1 MACQIQPDKYNSVVL
16 NLISLDPNTYNNYD
30 NAAKLVLGSNLTPE
44 QKMLSV
50 HNLAYIYKQ
59 MAELDTENYFQPG
72 QAAAVL
78 DAMAAIDDAGEY
90 VQKVSEMMDV
100 KSPAKLRLKTL
111 EKKIDELGTKKS
123 LLPREVMAGDGLFT
137 MFSNYF
143 AVTQFDNAEERE
155 KTLDE
160 LTTAIRQ
167 AISEIQQPQ
176 AINDLLN
183 TQLDSILDKLQKKSD
198 YIALSEVADA
208 AQLNN
213 VLVTLTNGQK
223 VDAIRQEEQFFQIM
237 PDQSLQP
244 IDESEVVSAIDT
256 RLEDP
261 SRVNTGEQVFYED
274 TLLSSF
280 TIKALD
286 PEQRISVLRKL
297 ESMPNP
303 GSGVRIFAVRNNDTA
318 QQRLDRV
325 KAAATGEYSLRS
337 LENRNHITYENSVQQ
352 SYLRS
357 TPNGK
362 ILTMTM
368 PTAEQ
373 QPFTLVGEII
383 GTGEKFYIY
392 PSDNFAFV
400 NSDNS
405 TESVDFTNPGHLE
418 LVKNLSVKRNFLGD
432 SQMTDADVR
441 KLASS
446 VEKWSGFRD
455 SMMSKL
461 QEQFDGGAQSV
472 DVTGDFLESYEIN
485 SKRER
490 PTKTLLSNEINNDP
504 TLSKAVTVVT
514 LDKEGNVIDRGE
526 RNLPFYYTRFGTK
539 NPYKLVPFLKG
550 NEAIE
555 VKNAKGKLVNISQQ
569 AYAEQVLGLDDPEK
583 IQALLKSTDQ
593 NNKNLILRFNK
604 TGDLGYRI
612 IDPTYTL
619 SHLEEFATFI
629 VEMADVL
636 TNAENKEADV
646 RNFDITHF
654 TFEITG
660 SNVIKDRRNAPLY
673 LNFSTDFKKNLQI
686 EIRPNNAVDRY
697 GFIRERDPGTNK
709 YKYAQAFN
717 FPVKESV
724 FINLAKRLTGEGDL
738 VKRVKEAHP
747 VLKDL
752 DLSKKQDLFEFY
764 SQVTA
769 IAADKTPSP
778 EIKALADRII
788 EVRTEFA
795 KYLKETVIDKLE
807 EKTKVV
813 PQFMEMLKEDFTYNG
828 VFKPEVL
835 VVDEDDNGLLVPK
848 ITYSPR
854 YTPKNGVDQ
863 RERARTN
870 LNNYKL
876 LNAGRNQLAIVS
888 KTVTPT
894 VVSENKA
901 PVVATEK
908 PVHVQGPIAAPT
920 QQDIED
926 NDLPDI
932 DMIFSLAEGQVA
944 TETEEERLVA
954 AEWLSQNLPQFELD
968 RANMADVIDLSK
980 VDGTVLGAFKDKVIY
995 LNEAIKSKGV
1005 VYHEAFHGVF
1015 RHLMTFEEREKLV
1028 KAVRN
1033 NKTHSAKFTEAALK
1047 EFARERG
1054 FLYNKEKMANLQAE
1068 EILADGFQNFMN
1080 NKKAAPKTLLGKFM
1094 EMLKKLLDFFMK
1106 NKDFIEATYN
1116 RVQSGYYS
1124 TAAVQSGMYDGKVA
1138 FELIPGLRSVQKFE
1152 ASKSGVGVKNSMIG
1166 VEEQNQLVSLV
1177 TYYIMKDTVAGEN
1190 FDERFDRITKLILD
1204 AELNLDVLIAK
1215 NPAKK
1220 DQIIEKYGNLVKQ
1233 YRFILGAR
1241 MRGEQLYDL
1250 NNSGR
1255 EEYNEKVLSNV
1266 VKNVA
1271 TGEEQD
1277 NSLGTVSYNMLKE
1290 MVKKQLDSVAAI
1302 LEGKESRSVDAAIM
1316 EKAINGDQIED
1327 DERAEDKEETESAD
1341 FDSAL
1346 NEHNR
1351 LESLPRQVREFL
1363 ALVRYDQEVDDL
1375 SDGENKFTFPRMI
1388 NGDRLFGQLLKISSE
1403 LEPGDIIPN
1412 IKRQIK
1418 QLREDGYINE
1428 SNDMKAVY
1436 DALNDK
1442 VAFDAD
1448 GVPQKN
1454 QQLYNVLVDTLH
1466 GTEIDYVMV
1475 NISSNITEIDQDFGE
1490 KDFSTNSFS
1499 IKDKVLYEDISKK
1512 KKDIVNSLITTR
1524 AQASENFD
1532 EYTAKVEK
1540 LLQAVNKITD
1550 SNHILSD
1557 INSQEARLI
1566 SITNELHTAMQE
1578 VGINMPKSLLRMS
1591 ILAIDEIDNG
1601 KVADIE
1607 GDIRDHY
1614 KAHNRFIAEKK
1625 FLERDFFVN
1634 LANIMTRAIATGTTQ
1649 DSFAR
1654 LLDDQN
1660 TKDKTVNG
1668 FNAILGKAATYIAKY
1683 DPKDLPSTAR
1693 NAEGKPIYRYIKYTP
1708 VLTIAQQLRTK
1719 GLEET
1724 LAQDPYYAS
1733 QLKNFFG
1740 DNYML
1745 QDIINGDDT
1754 VISRGVKL
1762 FLEHFNVSLFGGAA
1776 QSIGGKFKE
1785 GTAFKDMDER
1795 SLYLLNMMMFLN
1807 QNTYTNAEGE
1817 TIRTYMRS
1825 YSQLESSG
1833 TNFLVSSLNRR
1844 YANTKGLIKNKDGT
1858 LKFVDDLQNV
1868 VRQEYNRIQ
1877 REWSTRIE
1885 RADNFNSEE
1894 KNDNILNYNAVHGT
1908 DPTTADTEGDNKK
1921 KKLRAYMFNMLPDFF
1936 EAESNTEL
1944 NQDLIDAAKSGLK
1957 FEEMPE
1963 ELLKELRESLNTYAQ
1978 SAVDAHFNKLVNLGA
1993 LRKNVD
1999 FKRLSSGEFAKQAD
2013 GKTAQPIVYYTSDL
2027 IATTLKVNGISIG
2040 DALDNYQKTE
2050 GNFEVTGGAVAPKKN
2065 IRGLVEDA
2073 FFNHWANSLYFNQ
2086 LFDGDMAMN
2095 VKDPVDYFKRHKRFL
2110 AAGSTMKEGFHKVAY
2125 VNTISAM
2132 VSDKYPTKGPYY
2144 SVEEI
2149 YADTSLTEEQ
2159 QDDLAKEF
2167 GSQMYDIFD
2176 GQSISSLMHQMDM
2189 HETTGRLKPSL
2200 QHIMIA
2206 KHYRALEEHEVRKL
2220 ENAKIVN
2227 NPKKTVTAS
2236 RTSYHKLS
2244 ENYIDRND
2252 VSRLVLPEGVTRA
2265 QAYDL
2270 LHGLYTDIY
2279 SLRKQRQAMIK
2290 TGQEGAVGDIDAEI
2304 KTKVEATHKYF
2315 EPLPHREQL
2324 HHLLNSMEYY
2334 QVDQMMDTT
2343 ASKNATM
2350 LPVDMRAELS
2360 KIREGNK
2367 KYINLEISSL
2377 DVENKYK
2384 YLQVETSGVKEKAKF
2399 SVQSKALI
2407 AADLV
2412 NLSEIAEASGRE
2424 ITAEDR
2430 KAMQNVADALVRYQ
2444 STLREVGQ
2452 SNLANLKTILRKDGD
2467 FQIGKVF
2474 NMIRESLAEQGAPT
2488 NTLKLFEVDS
2498 AGQPVHSP
2506 NLPGIRNMLEYYFF
2520 SQYSKHVTDEK
2531 GSGFKNIHIS
2541 SYGYDVLENED
2552 GSVVPTE
2559 EYKRN
2564 PEKYP
2569 NVKAR
2574 KLGVTTEL
2582 NSDGTKT
2589 YYVEAIMPKP
2599 FFKNKRHERIYMEK
2613 LNKMFGVRIPTED
2626 KRSMVAIKVVDFM
2639 DGSNLNGI
2647 ILPHIVHILSGSDF
2661 DVDSLYG
2668 QTYATY
2674 MTLAGQPV
2682 VYGEYDDYDN
2692 DQQGKFAEFIHY
2704 MMKDPDMAP
2713 LIKAREKE
2721 LSTNESYSVSQET
2734 LDLLLTVG
2742 FDESDLEN
2750 TINFAQLQSEY
2761 DILNQDIAELVDIR
2775 DEAKADY
2782 INSIRKTELDP
2793 KDRDAWAE
2801 RKELGAEV
2809 GEYNAEL
2816 GEKRAERNEYGRKLN
2831 RANSFRYAA
2840 LKAEAGLQ
2848 VLVEY
2853 GIPVT
2858 QKAFSENP
2866 AYAQAVRPAFQNKN
2880 LTAKLDIISNE
2891 AVFNHLYI
2899 NERSSTERFEQIFE
2913 KFFGKNIKEYKN
2925 PYNPFSIDGVI
2936 ATKTGNA
2943 MNKDGIGITANINK
2957 FLALASQ
2964 YGLELNP
2971 EKVIWK
2977 YYSRQGEELSFKN
2990 YTKFG
2995 TLNEDNQ
3002 RVIELIGNVLGM
3014 FADGAKKP
3022 IPSAL
3027 GMNEH
3032 NAGISLAMIGVG
3044 LSPEFAIG
3052 FNFLPEVK
3060 NAMHA
3065 VQAAQFALSESG
3077 SKEMIWP
3084 TDALKTEMTLLDK
3097 KYKDA
3102 KIISSLLEKGVI
3114 TEKSWIHNLQFTD
3127 KLVIDFTP
3135 KVINEAKLAANTLT
3149 PSEIGYTVSVI
3160 TNPETGTT
3168 EKLSEAE
3175 ATVVLLSLYTKQAM
3189 QTSGMRRAG
3198 SLLNLFKKLNPS
3210 FVAFDRLM
3218 ANIEELHYGLGI
3230 FTEESTAK
3238 MFGDEQIWP
3247 LMMDA
3252 VKDLN
3257 KQSSKLFLERSEFFA
3272 PLTRVFGPMFDDPKS
3287 VARILTSFVALQ
3299 KYQTVYPAARASSPA
3314 MKEMYAEDTQNLLD
3328 TFKADYWF
3336 TNTLDQDLE
3345 AMRKKYPNNK
3355 FLQLLRVDQGNNMA
3369 MNAEGKMVRE
3379 KSIRMINKSKLTGKF
3394 ADEVA
3399 SDADKLM
3406 NDENLFMRK
3415 LYYQELAKTGLQYKQ
3430 GSFLQFLNNDLQ
3442 LPLSQYVNE
3451 FVKLIEDSSTSRQQM
3466 NAKFAE
3472 FLHTGEGEPNVH
3484 AFFEN
3489 LFTQMAYAAIQEKG
3503 NKRIKRS
3510 RYVSAKGS
3518 NVIRALDVPEETKER
3533 EKKELLRDIVAKI
3546 NGIPGGNVADRY
3558 NIKNKAAG
3566 EKDARQTLI
3575 FDLTAAADVKGIT
3588 PTVVEGVARAIGVQV
3603 DTIEGDKVYSW
3614 PYVLRVG
3621 DATYVLDSVRDIVAG
3636 TSVATNVV
3644 DKMIQTGFLDNQ
3656 GYKAK
3661 YKLLPSAPTGE
3672 MTVNPIAYTTDQ
3684 VQRYLDLTKR
3694 KVRLGAAPAIQ
3705 AKPATEKKVET
3716 PATPTDMN
3724 DGTVDST
3731 AMLNQLL
3738 AGTLSEEQ
3746 QLSLDLQDLNL
3757 TPQVLRYLY
3766 EQGRKSLGKKEF
3778 AKAVTDMIASMRATN
3793 TNEQIIE
3800 KIKCL

>member
-1 MACQIQPDKYNSVVL
+1 MACQIQTDKYNSVVL
-16 NLISLDPNTYNNYD
+16 KLISLDPNTYNNFD

-50 HNLAYIYKQ
+50 HNLAYIYNQ
-59 MAELDTENYFQPG
+59 MAELDTENYFEAG
-72 QAAAVL
+72 QAASIL
-78 DAMAAIDDAGEY
+78 DAMAAIDDASEY
-90 VQKVSEMMDV
+90 VQKVSKMMGV
-100 KSPAKLRLKTL
+100 KSPAKLALETL
-111 EKKIDELGTKKS
+111 EKKIDELGSKTS

-137 MFSNYF
+137 MLSNYF
-143 AVTQFDNAEERE
+143 AVTQFDSAEERQ
-155 KTLDE
+155 KTLEE
-160 LTTAIRQ
+160 LIAAIRQ
-167 AISEIQQPQ
+167 GISEIQQEQ

-183 TQLDSILDKLQKKSD
+183 TQLDSILEKLEKKSD

-223 VDAIRQEEQFFQIM
+223 VDAIRQDEQFFQIM

-256 RLEDP
+256 RLEDR
-261 SRVNTGEQVFYED
+261 SRVNAGEQVFYED

-280 TIKALD
+280 QVKALD
-286 PEQRISVLRKL
+286 PELNASVMKKL

-303 GSGVRIFAVRNNDTA
+303 GSGIRIFAVRNNDTA

-325 KAAATGEYSLRS
+325 QSAAAGEYSLRG
-337 LENRNHITYENSVQQ
+337 LQKRKHITYESPVQQ

-362 ILTMTM
+362 VMTMSM

-405 TESVDFTNPGHLE
+405 TESVDFTNPAHLE
-418 LVKNLSVKRNFLGD
+418 LVKRLSVKRNFLGD

-441 KLASS
+441 KLAGA
-446 VEKWSGFRD
+446 VEKWAGFRD
-455 SMMSKL
+455 SMMSTL
-461 QEQFDGGAQSV
+461 AEQFAQGVQSV
-472 DVTGDFLESYEIN
+472 DVTGDFLQSYEIN
-485 SKRER
+485 AKRER

-504 TLSKAVTVVT
+504 TLSRIVTVVA
-514 LDKEGNVIDRGE
+514 LDKEGNVVDRGE
-526 RNLPFYYTRFGTK
+526 RKVPFYYARFGSK
-539 NPYKLVPFLKG
+539 NPFKLVPFLKS

-555 VKNAKGKLVNISQQ
+555 VKNAKGEMVPITQQ
-569 AYAEQVLGLDDPEK
+569 AYAEQVLGLDTPEK
-583 IQALLKSTDQ
+583 IQALLKATDQ
-593 NNKNLILRFNK
+593 NNKSLILRFNND
-604 TGDLGYRI
+604 GGMSYRI
-612 IDPTYTL
+612 IDPTLTM

-629 VEMADVL
+629 VEMADML
-636 TNAENKEADV
+636 SNSKNKKADV
-646 RNFDITHF
+646 RSFDMTQY
-654 TFEITG
+654 TFEIKA
-660 SNVIKDRRNAPLY
+660 SKAINDRRNAPLY
-673 LNFSTDFKKNLQI
+673 VNFSTDFNGNLQI

-697 GFIRERDPGTNK
+697 GYITEKDPATNK

-717 FPVKESV
+717 FPIKES
-724 FINLAKRLTGEGDL
+724 IITNLAKRLTGEGDL
-738 VKRVKEAHP
+738 VKKVKEAHP
-747 VLKDL
+747 VLQDL
-752 DLSKKQDLFEFY
+752 DLSKKEDLFEFY

-769 IAADKTPSP
+769 IAADKTPSA
-778 EIKALADRII
+778 EIQALADRIT
-788 EVRTEFA
+788 EVRVEFA
-795 KYLKETVIDKLE
+795 KYLKQAVTDRLE

-813 PQFMEMLKEDFTYNG
+813 PQFMEMMKEDFTYNG
-828 VFKPEVL
+828 VFRPELL
-835 VVDEDDNGLLVPK
+835 VVDEDDNGQLVPK

-854 YTPKNGVDQ
+854 YVAKKGLDQ
-863 RERARTN
+863 KERARTN

-876 LNAGRNQLAIVS
+876 LNAGRNQLVIVS
-888 KTVTPT
+888 KAVTPT
-894 VVSENKA
+894 VVSENTA
-901 PVVATEK
+901 PLTPTET
-908 PVHVQGPIAAPT
+908 PVHVQGPIAAPIA
-920 QQDIED
+920 QDTLDDE
-926 NDLPDI
+926 LPDI
-932 DMIFSLAEGQVA
+932 DVIFSLADGQVE
-944 TETEEERLVA
+944 TETQDERLQA
-954 AEWLSQNLPQFELD
+954 AEWLKQNVPQLGLST
-968 RANMADVIDLSK
+968 ADVSDIIDLSK
-980 VDGTVLGAFKDKVIY
+980 IDGTVLGMIKDRVIY
-995 LNEAIKSKGV
+995 LNNAIKSKGV
-1005 VYHEAFHGVF
+1005 IYHEAFHGVF
-1015 RHLMTFEEREKLV
+1015 RHLMTNQEREKLIQ
-1028 KAVRN
+1028 AVRN

-1054 FLYNKEKMANLQAE
+1054 FLYNKEKMAILQAE

-1080 NKKAAPKTLLGKFM
+1080 NKKAAPKTLIGKFM

-1106 NKDFIEATYN
+1106 NKDFIDATYN

-1124 TAAVQSGMYDGKVA
+1124 KAVVQSGVYEGKVA
-1138 FELIPGLRSVQKFE
+1138 FALIPGLRSVEKFE
-1152 ASKSGVGVKNSMIG
+1152 TSKSGVGVKKSSIG

-1177 TYYIMKDTVAGEN
+1177 TYYMMKDTVEN
-1190 FDERFDRITKLILD
+1190 EKFDERFDRITKLILD

-1220 DQIIEKYGNLVKQ
+1220 EQIIERYGNLVKQ

-1250 NNSGR
+1250 NNSGK

-1266 VKNVA
+1266 VKNIA

-1277 NSLGTVSYNMLKE
+1277 NSLGTVSYEMLKE

-1302 LEGKESRSVDAAIM
+1302 LEGKESRSIDASVI
-1316 EKAINGDQIED
+1316 EKALNGEEIQD

-1341 FDSAL
+1341 FDAAL

-1363 ALVRYDQEVDDL
+1363 ALVRYDQQVDDL

-1388 NGDRLFGQLLKISSE
+1388 NGDRIFGQLLKISSE

-1412 IKRQIK
+1412 IKRQVN

-1448 GVPQKN
+1448 GLPQKN

-1475 NISSNITEIDQDFGE
+1475 NINSSNTVIDKDFGE
-1490 KDFSTNSFS
+1490 SEFSTNSFS

-1540 LLQAVNKITD
+1540 LLQAINKITD

-1557 INSQEARLI
+1557 INSQEARLV
-1566 SITNELHTAMQE
+1566 SLTNELYNAMRE
-1578 VGINMPKSLLRMS
+1578 VGISMPKSMVRMS
-1591 ILAIDEIDNG
+1591 ILAIDEIENG
-1601 KVADIE
+1601 KPSDIT
-1607 GDIRDHY
+1607 GDIRDHFV
-1614 KAHNRFIAEKK
+1614 AHNRFVAEKK
-1625 FLERDFFVN
+1625 YLERDFFIN
-1634 LANIMTRAIATGTTQ
+1634 LASIMTRAIATGTTQ

-1660 TKDKTVNG
+1660 TKDKNVNG

-1708 VLTIAQQLRTK
+1708 VLTIAQQLRAK

-1724 LAQDPYYAS
+1724 LKQDPYYAS
-1733 QLKNFFG
+1733 QLENFFA
-1740 DNYML
+1740 DNYMFK
-1745 QDIINGDDT
+1745 DIMSGDDT

-1762 FLEHFNVSLFGGAA
+1762 FLENFNVSLFGGAA
-1776 QSIGGKFKE
+1776 QSISGKFKE

-1833 TNFLVSSLNRR
+1833 TNFLVSALNRR
-1844 YANTKGLIKNKDGT
+1844 YANTSGLVKNKDGT

-1877 REWSTRIE
+1877 REWSTRID

-1908 DPTTADTEGDNKK
+1908 DPTTADTEGKNKK

-1936 EAESNTEL
+1936 EADENAYL
-1944 NQDLIDAAKSGLK
+1944 NQDLIDAAKAGVK
-1957 FEEMPE
+1957 FEEMPA
-1963 ELLKELRESLNTYAQ
+1963 ELLKDLRDSLNIYAQ
-1978 SAVDAHFNKLVNLGA
+1978 DAVDAHFNKLVNLGA
-1993 LRKNVD
+1993 IRKTTEV
-1999 FKRLSSGEFAKQAD
+1999 KRLSSGELALQAD
-2013 GKTAQPIVYYTSDL
+2013 GKPLQPIVYYTSDL
-2027 IATTLKVNGISIG
+2027 IATTLKVNGISVG
-2040 DALDNYQKTE
+2040 DALDSYQQTE
-2050 GNFEVTGGAVAPKKN
+2050 GNFEVTGGAVAPKNN

-2149 YADTSLTEEQ
+2149 YADTSLTEDQ
-2159 QDDLAKEF
+2159 QEELVKEF

-2200 QHIMIA
+2200 QRIMIA

-2252 VSRLVLPEGVTRA
+2252 VSRLVLPEGMTRKE
-2265 QAYDL
+2265 AYDT
-2270 LHGLYTDIY
+2270 LHNLYTEIY
-2279 SLRKQRQAMIK
+2279 GLRKERQAMIK
-2290 TGQEGAVGDIDAEI
+2290 SGQEGAVSDVDTEI
-2304 KTKVEATHKYF
+2304 RTKVEQVHKYF
-2315 EPLPHREQL
+2315 APLPHREQL

-2350 LPVDMRAELS
+2350 LPVDMTAEIA
-2360 KIREGNK
+2360 KIREGRK
-2367 KYINLEISSL
+2367 QYINLELSSL
-2377 DVENKYK
+2377 SVENKYK

-2412 NLSEIAEASGRE
+2412 NLPEIAEASGRE
-2424 ITAEDR
+2424 ITAADR
-2430 KAMQNVADALVRYQ
+2430 KAMENVANALVDYQ
-2444 STLREVGQ
+2444 QTLRAVGQ
-2452 SNLANLKTILRKDGD
+2452 SNLANLKTILRKGGD

-2498 AGQPVHSP
+2498 SGQPVHSP

-2552 GSVVPTE
+2552 GRIVPTE

-2564 PEKYP
+2564 PAKYP

-2574 KLGVTTEL
+2574 KLGVTTEI
-2582 NSDGTKT
+2582 NEDGTKT
-2589 YYVEAIMPKP
+2589 YFVEAIMPKP
-2599 FFKNKRHERIYMEK
+2599 FFKNKRDERLYMEK
-2613 LNKMFGVRIPTED
+2613 LTKMFGVRIPTED

-2682 VYGEYDDYDN
+2682 VYGEYIDYNSDE
-2692 DQQGKFAEFIHY
+2692 QGKFAEFIHY

-2721 LSTNESYSVSQET
+2721 LSSNENYTVSQET
-2734 LDLLLTVG
+2734 LDLLMAIG

-2750 TINFAQLQSEY
+2750 TINFSQLQSEY
-2761 DILNQDIAELVDIR
+2761 DVLNQDISELVDIR
-2775 DEAKADY
+2775 NEAKADY
-2782 INSIRKTELDP
+2782 IDSIRKTELDP

-2816 GEKRAERNEYGRKLN
+2816 AEKRTERNEYGRKLD

-2853 GIPVT
+2853 DIPVT

-2913 KFFGKNIKEYKN
+2913 RFFGKNIKEYKN
-2925 PYNPFSIDGVI
+2925 PYNPFSIDGLI

-2977 YYSRQGEELSFKN
+2977 YYSRQGEELVNKS

-2995 TLNEDNQ
+2995 TINEDNQ

-3027 GMNEH
+3027 GMNEY

-3077 SKEMIWP
+3077 SKEMVWP
-3084 TDALKTEMTLLDK
+3084 TEALKTEMTLLEK
-3097 KYKDA
+3097 KFKTNPVGA
-3102 KIISSLLEKGVI
+3102 LKEKGIV

-3127 KLVIDFTP
+3127 KLVIDFKP
-3135 KVINEAKLAANTLT
+3135 KVIDETKLANNTLT
-3149 PSEIGYTVSVI
+3149 PSDIGYTVSYI
-3160 TNPETGTT
+3160 TNAETGTT
-3168 EKLSEAE
+3168 EKLSDQEA
-3175 ATVVLLSLYTKQAM
+3175 AIVLLSLYTKQAT

-3198 SLLNLFKKLNPS
+3198 SLLNLFKKLNPN
-3210 FVAFDRLM
+3210 FVAFDRLK
-3218 ANIEELHYGLGI
+3218 ANIEELNYGLGI
-3230 FTEESTAK
+3230 FTAESTSK
-3238 MFGDEQIWP
+3238 MFDSEQIWP

-3252 VKDLN
+3252 VYDLDH
-3257 KQSSKLFLERSEFFA
+3257 QSSKIFLERSKFFA
-3272 PLTRVFGPMFDDPKS
+3272 PLTRVFGPMFEDPKS
-3287 VARILTSFVALQ
+3287 VAKILTSYVALQ
-3299 KYQTVYPAARASSPA
+3299 KYQTVYPAARATSSV
-3314 MKEMYAEDTQNLLD
+3314 MKEMYATDTENLLN

-3336 TNTLDQDLE
+3336 TNTLDEELE

-3355 FLQLLRVDQGNNMA
+3355 FLQLLRVDQSNNMA

-3394 ADEVA
+3394 ADEVS

-3451 FVKLIEDSSTSRQQM
+3451 FIKLIEDSSISRQQM
-3466 NAKFAE
+3466 NTRFAE
-3472 FLHTGEGEPNVH
+3472 FLHTGEGEPDVH
-3484 AFFEN
+3484 GFFQN

-3503 NKRIKRS
+3503 NKRIKRT
-3510 RYVSAKGS
+3510 RYVSAKDS
-3518 NVIRALDVPEETKER
+3518 NAVRALDVPEETKDRER
-3533 EKKELLRDIVAKI
+3533 KELLKEIVAKI
-3546 NGIPGGNVADRY
+3546 NGIPAGNVADRY
-3558 NIKNKAAG
+3558 NIKNKAKG
-3566 EKDARQTLI
+3566 EKEARQTLV
-3575 FDLTAAADVKGIT
+3575 FDLTAAADVKGVNE
-3588 PTVVEGVARAIGVQV
+3588 TVIENVARAIGVQV
-3603 DTIEGDKVYSW
+3603 ETIEGEKTYSW
-3614 PYVLRVG
+3614 PYVLRVD
-3621 DATYVLDSVRDIVAG
+3621 DATYVLDSVRKVDVAG

-3644 DKMIQTGFLDNQ
+3644 DKMVQTGYLDNQ

-3661 YKLLPSAPTGE
+3661 YKILPSVPTGE
-3672 MTVNPIAYTTDQ
+3672 MTINPIAYNTAE

-3694 KVRLGAAPAIQ
+3694 KARLNAAPTVK
-3705 AKPATEKKVET
+3705 AKPAIEKKVEA
-3716 PATPTDMN
+3716 PATPSDMN
-3724 DGTVDST
+3724 DGTVDAT

-3766 EQGRKSLGKKEF
+3766 DQGSKRLSKTDF
-3778 AKAVTDMIASMRATN
+3778 VKAVNEMIVNMRATN